1 MKTSYVRTQTTVYL
15 RTYPTIQFC
24 GSVTIPVRTYIPI
37 PKQSIPLLYSS
48 WVNTN
53 LAKWETTELKRGN
66 QPEQGREQRKTP
78 SLGTCKHL
86 SLPCIS
92 QTHNHCVNVLHASSV
107 AELKTTQPFEVHVN
121 GDSHDSRAHVQG
133 MLVSLHPPSKKHFAI
148 SYWICRADH
157 SLARSGITIW

>member
-1 MKTSYVRTQTTVYL
+1 MWNVRNELLKTSYIRTQTTVYL

-48 WVNTN
+48 WVNRN

-86 SLPCIS
+86 SLHL
-92 QTHNHCVNVLHASSV
+92 QTHNHCVNVLHLQSQNWKQLMT
-107 AELKTTQPFEVHVN
+107 AEHMLILFTRPQKKILRSAIGFAEQIIALLEVV
-121 GDSHDSRAHVQG
+121 
-133 MLVSLHPPSKKHFAI
+133 
-148 SYWICRADH
+148 
-157 SLARSGITIW
+157 